1 MHKPLLAAGILIW
14 ALSTG
19 LFRLAGSA
27 ILGPGRPWVTLTIF
41 AVAFPAMW
49 GLARALCRY
58 ARLERRDWPRG
69 ALSLAMPTLC
79 FDPFTTVSFPV
90 VLPNMAQESA
100 VPFAALM
107 LWCCAGALLGEGD
120 TVRPITA
127 DAAKKYYSGRKSV
140 FRL

>member
-1 MHKPLLAAGILIW
+1 MHKPLFVAGMLIW
-14 ALSTG
+14 VLSTG
-19 LFRLAGSA
+19 LFRLVGSA

-79 FDPFTTVSFPV
+79 FDPLTTVWFPV
-90 VLPNMAQESA
+90 VFPNMAPESA

-107 LWCCAGALLGEGD
+107 LWCCGGALLGAVVGH
-120 TVRPITA
+120 TA
-127 DAAKKYYSGRKSV
+127 P
-140 FRL
+140 